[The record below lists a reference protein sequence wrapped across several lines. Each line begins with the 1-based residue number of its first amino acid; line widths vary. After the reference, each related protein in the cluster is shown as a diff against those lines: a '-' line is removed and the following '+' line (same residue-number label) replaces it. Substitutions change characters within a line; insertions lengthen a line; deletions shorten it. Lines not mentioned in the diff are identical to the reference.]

1 MRILQAFDFLSLPHG
16 GGAVD
21 VIYKLS
27 RALSAQGH
35 DVTICAGDYGSD
47 YAYLSGL
54 GNVGLK
60 LYHSYFNKHGVYLM
74 PGLTSLD
81 VRNYDVIHLHCYR
94 SMQNVV
100 LAQKAITSNIPYI
113 IDAHGSTV
121 HRTGR
126 KKLLLDMFDM
136 LFGLS
141 LIEKAKLVIAET
153 EVGFVEWEKLG
164 ADTSRIRLQHPLL
177 DTSEFVTLPDRGS
190 FRQVHGLDDTPIVL
204 FLGRI
209 HQAKGIDT
217 LVDAV
222 RLLHDRGTDTRL
234 VIAGQDDGYRDS
246 LSGMLE
252 GTSIKVVFTGYLSG
266 KDKLA
271 ALVDANLLVQPSIY
285 EAGARPSLEAI
296 MCNTPVIV
304 SKDTGAGREIASFDG
319 GLLFETGNAA
329 ELADRI
335 LEILHKPDEARIRTE
350 KAKGYIE
357 ANLSLTNGIAGYE
370 KIYEEAVV

>member
-16 GGAVD
+16 GGTAD

-27 RALSAQGH
+27 RALSARGH
-35 DVTICAGDYGSD
+35 DVTICTGDYEAD
-47 YAYLSGL
+47 YAYLNGL
-54 GNVGLK
+54 GDVGLK
-60 LYHSYFNKHGVYLM
+60 LYHSYFNRHNIYLI

-94 SMQNVV
+94 SIQNVV

-121 HRTGR
+121 PRTGR
-126 KKLLLDMFDM
+126 KKLLLDMYDM

-177 DTSEFVTLPDRGS
+177 DTSEFAMLPDRGS
-190 FRQVHGLDDTPIVL
+190 FRQVYGLDDTPIVM

-222 RLLHDRGTDTRL
+222 GLLHDWGTDTRL
-234 VIAGQDDGYRDS
+234 VIVGQDEGYRAS
-246 LSGMLE
+246 LSDMLE

-266 KDKLA
+266 RDKLV
-271 ALVDANLLVQPSIY
+271 ALVDADLLVQPSIY

-304 SKDTGAGREIASFDG
+304 SRDTGAGREIASFNG
-319 GLLFETGNAA
+319 GLLFETGNAM

-335 LEILHKPDEARIRTE
+335 LEILHRPGEARIRTE
-350 KAKGYIE
+350 KAKRYIE
-357 ANLSLTNGIAGYE
+357 ANLSLANGIAGYE
-370 KIYEEAVV
+370 KIYEEAVA